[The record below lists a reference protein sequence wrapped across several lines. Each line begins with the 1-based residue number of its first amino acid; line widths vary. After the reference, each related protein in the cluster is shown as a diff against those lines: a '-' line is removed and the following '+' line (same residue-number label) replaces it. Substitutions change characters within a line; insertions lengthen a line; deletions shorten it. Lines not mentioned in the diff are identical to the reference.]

1 MPVLP
6 ALPALPVLCVEKLAG
21 VEVSS
26 DAALITELLELGAA
40 HEHTRGIR
48 QFLFHPEF
56 PVDARHNAKIGRE
69 KLARWASKR
78 LAAGSTRA

>member
-1 MPVLP
+1 
-6 ALPALPVLCVEKLAG
+6 
-21 VEVSS
+21 
-26 DAALITELLELGAA
+26 LGAA

-69 KLARWASKR
+69 KLAHWASKR